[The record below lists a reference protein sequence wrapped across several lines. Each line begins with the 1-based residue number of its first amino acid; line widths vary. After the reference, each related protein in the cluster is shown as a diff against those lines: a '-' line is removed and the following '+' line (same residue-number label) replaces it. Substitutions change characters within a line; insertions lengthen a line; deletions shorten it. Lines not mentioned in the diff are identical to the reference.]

1 MTHPAD
7 TSPADISKVELDRRA
22 LLTGGAALGA
32 AAALAA
38 PAGPPAAAAPMG
50 GPSVAHVRRARIG
63 AFEVLAVNDGLAVR
77 DDPHGIFG
85 TDQAPETVADL
96 LDQSFLPSDK
106 LAIPFTPTAVN
117 TGSEVILFDAG
128 GNAGAQPTMGN
139 MATRL
144 AAAGIAP
151 EDVDV
156 VVITHMH
163 PDHIGGLMTSG
174 APTYPNARY
183 VIGTAEYEFWKD
195 KAEGPLARVGGLVAS
210 NVTPLIEKAT
220 FIAPGESVVSGIEAV
235 DASGHTP
242 GQIVYHLESEGDRL
256 MITADTANH
265 YVLSLERPD
274 WEVLFDMDKAAAA
287 ARRKEIFGMIAADR
301 IPFIGYHMPSPAL
314 GFVEPLSSG
323 GFRYVP
329 ASYQFDV

>member
-1 MTHPAD
+1 MTDKTPAFA
-7 TSPADISKVELDRRA
+7 TGFDRRT

-32 AAALAA
+32 AALAGGA
-38 PAGPPAAAAPMG
+38 AGPSFAAAPMG
-50 GPSVAHVRRARIG
+50 GPAVPSVNRMMVG
-63 AFEVLAVNDGLAVR
+63 GFEVLAIRDGLAVR
-77 DDPHGIFG
+77 EGPQAIFG
-85 TDQAPETVADL
+85 TDQTPETVSEL
-96 LDQSFLPSDK
+96 LTDNFLPTDK
-106 LAIPFTPTAVN
+106 LAIPFTPTVVN

-128 GNAGAQPTMGN
+128 GNAGAQPVMGN
-139 MATRL
+139 LTTRL

-151 EDVDV
+151 EAVDV

-163 PDHIGGLMTSG
+163 PDHIGGLMTGG

-183 VIGTAEYEFWKD
+183 VIGAAEYDFWKD

-210 NVTPLIEKAT
+210 NVTPLLDKAS
-220 FIAPGESVVSGIEAV
+220 FINPGDSVVSGIEAV

-242 GQIVYHLESEGDRL
+242 GQINYHVESEGARL

-265 YVLSLERPD
+265 FVLSLERPD
-274 WEVLFDMDKAAAA
+274 WEVLFDMDKGAAA

-301 IPFIGYHMPSPAL
+301 IPFIGYHMPNSGA
-314 GFVEPLSSG
+314 GFVEPLSGG
-323 GFRYVP
+323 GFRFVP